1 MPRGITLDASLYMTL
16 RDAFS
21 GFRSHRVPRQPNH
34 SHCLAQSISCR
45 TRTVFVIRQKA
56 RAQLAVAKRNLAGWT
71 GLEPATSD
79 VTGRRSN
86 QLNYHPAVGGR
97 PRPKGRRS
105 LVEIGR
111 ASCRERV

>member
-1 MPRGITLDASLYMTL
+1 MPRGITLDASRNMTL

-79 VTGRRSN
+79 VTGERDRLSH
-86 QLNYHPAVGGR
+86 QRLTESGQQVPTTPADTG
-97 PRPKGRRS
+97 
-105 LVEIGR
+105 
-111 ASCRERV
+111 